1 MKLSC
6 SNKALLAGVLGTTLQ
21 WYDFAIFGYFAP
33 IIAATYFPNGN
44 HFAALLSAFGIFAV
58 GYLLAPLG
66 SLLFGYIGDHYGRK
80 KALSLS
86 ILAMAIPT
94 AMISIVPG
102 YHILGITAPILIT
115 LLRVIQ
121 GFVASSEFT
130 GSAIFLVEH
139 AKSGKKAFYGCLTS
153 SAYSFGAIL
162 AGLMVSLFTA
172 SFMPDWAWR
181 LSFAVALIA
190 GLLIFFLRI
199 HVTETPEYQYI
210 KSNEKHKFPFSAA
223 LKEAPYAILGVIGI
237 AWLTGI
243 MTFGTY
249 VFTVTYLHTY
259 FNVSLSL
266 ATLIITLS
274 LGCDALLEPFI
285 AILADRIGLLRVIK
299 FGMIALL
306 FLSIPIFYLLSLG
319 NVVLIT
325 IGMVLMAILIAITYA
340 PLNAYMVLLFPHQYR
355 YSGFGV
361 AFNVGISLFGGT
373 TPLVMLWL
381 INKTGNFIS
390 PAWYYVFGAIIGLVS
405 LVVCEHSRS
414 RVPAT
419 QSVLTYSCE
428 LQQ

>member
-1 MKLSC
+1 MVNDMKLSY

-21 WYDFAIFGYFAP
+21 WYDFTIFGYFAP
-33 IIAATYFPNGN
+33 IIATTYFPQDN

-66 SLLFGYIGDHYGRK
+66 SLLFGYIGDRYGRK
-80 KALSLS
+80 NALSLS

-94 AMISIVPG
+94 ALISIVPG
-102 YHILGITAPILIT
+102 YRLLGIASPILIT
-115 LLRVIQ
+115 LLRVLQ

-153 SAYSFGAIL
+153 SAYSFGSIL
-162 AGLMVSLFTA
+162 AGLVVSLFTA

-190 GLLIFFLRI
+190 GLLIFFLRA
-199 HVTETPEYQYI
+199 HVAETPEYQYL

-223 LKEAPYAILGVIGI
+223 LKEAPFAIIGVIGI

-243 MTFGTY
+243 MTFGSY

-266 ATLIITLS
+266 AALIITLS
-274 LGCDALLEPFI
+274 LACDALLEPFI
-285 AILADRIGLLRVIK
+285 GILADKIGLLYITK

-306 FLSIPIFYLLSLG
+306 FLSAPIFYLFSLG
-319 NVVLIT
+319 NVVSIT
-325 IGMVLMAILIAITYA
+325 IGMVSLSILIAITYA
-340 PLNAYMVLLFPHQYR
+340 PLNAYMISLFPHQYR
-355 YSGFGV
+355 YSGFGF

-373 TPLVMLWL
+373 TPLVMMWL

-390 PAWYYVFGAIIGLVS
+390 PAWYYAFGAIIGLIS
-405 LVVCEHSRS
+405 LVVCEHSRR
-414 RVPAT
+414 RV
-419 QSVLTYSCE
+419 SVAESASIYS
-428 LQQ
+428 